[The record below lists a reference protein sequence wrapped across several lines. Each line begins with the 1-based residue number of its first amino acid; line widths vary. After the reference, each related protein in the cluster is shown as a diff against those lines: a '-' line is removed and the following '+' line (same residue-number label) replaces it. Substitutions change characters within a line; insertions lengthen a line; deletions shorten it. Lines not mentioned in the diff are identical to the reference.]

1 MSSTPI
7 IAAEDLH
14 VYYGASHILHG
25 VSLVMAPGEAVSLIG
40 RNGMGKTTLLRALSG
55 LTPPRRGKVAVAGV
69 DMTGGPA
76 HRVARAG
83 VAMVPEGRGIFPTLT
98 VREHLVMS
106 ARPGPGGRADWT
118 LERILALFPRLAER
132 SRNLGLQ
139 LSGGEQQMLS
149 IGRALITN
157 PALLLLDEAT
167 EGLAPLVR
175 KEIWAVIRAVKAAG
189 VATLVVDKDIRALA
203 AVTDRSIVLAKG
215 RVVYEGKTADLAARP
230 ELLNRYLGVGAELV
244 EAGAARPYGANCLT
258 PVRA

>member
-1 MSSTPI
+1 MSPTPI
-7 IAAEDLH
+7 LAAQDLH
-14 VYYGASHILHG
+14 VYYGSSHILHG
-25 VSLVMAPGEAVSLIG
+25 MSVSIAPGEAVSLIG
-40 RNGMGKTTLLRALSG
+40 RNGMGKTTLLRAIVG
-55 LTPPRRGKVAVAGV
+55 LTPPRRGTVAIAGA

-118 LERILALFPRLAER
+118 LDRILALFPRLAER
-132 SRNLGLQ
+132 SGNLGLQ

-149 IGRALITN
+149 IGRALMTN
-157 PALLLLDEAT
+157 PTLLLLDEAT

-175 KEIWAVIRAVKAAG
+175 KEIWAVVRAVKAAG

-203 AVTDRSIVLAKG
+203 TVTDRSIVLAKG
-215 RVVYEGKTADLAARP
+215 RVVFEGKTADLAARP
-230 ELLNRYLGVGAELV
+230 ELLNRYLGVGGEPV
-244 EAGAARPYGANCLT
+244 EENAA
-258 PVRA
+258 